1 MSVVNETQATN
12 TASAPATK
20 TESPERW
27 WRAVAQI
34 LADTFRRVRQ
44 VELKMVVGSLS
55 YATVLAF
62 VPLLAVSVSV
72 FHLLGGFEKM
82 LSLVGPFIASH
93 LRETSGAGATKF
105 LETALRRVHS
115 GALGV
120 SGAVVLLWISTRLFH
135 EMESAVQRVC
145 RVRRPRA
152 LWKRLGV
159 YWAVMFAAPLVLAG
173 LLGALGSRHLQLL
186 AILPHTLIGVVV
198 MLVALIAVYKWIP
211 ARPIQ
216 WGPALI
222 GALSAAT
229 AFALVQASYA
239 AVMKQLFRY
248 SKVYGSLTGMIL
260 FLTWISVMWWI
271 VLTGAALT
279 AVLQERREQLAQSS
293 GPAAARGEWGG
304 PPDEKSDGQSGGPT

>member
-1 MSVVNETQATN
+1 MSDIMDPNLTDTPEASSSNLLATLWSLLSETFQ
-12 TASAPATK
+12 
-20 TESPERW
+20 
-27 WRAVAQI
+27 
-34 LADTFRRVRQ
+34 RVRQ

-82 LSLVGPFIASH
+82 LGLVGPFIASH

-120 SGAVVLLWISTRLFH
+120 SGAIVLLWISTRLFH
-135 EMESAVQRVC
+135 EMEAAVQRVC
-145 RVRRPRA
+145 RVTRPRP

-159 YWAVMFAAPLVLAG
+159 YWAVMFLTPLILAG
-173 LLGALGSRHLQLL
+173 LLGALGSSHLQLI
-186 AILPHTLIGVVV
+186 AILPHTLIGVIV
-198 MLVALIAVYKWIP
+198 MLVALLAVYKWIP

-216 WGPALI
+216 WGPAFV
-222 GALSAAT
+222 GALTAAA
-229 AFALVQASYA
+229 AFAVVQVSYA

-260 FLTWISVMWWI
+260 FLVWISVMWWI

-279 AVLQERREQLAQSS
+279 AVLQERRERQQATEAPVTE
-293 GPAAARGEWGG
+293 PAF
-304 PPDEKSDGQSGGPT
+304 

>member
-1 MSVVNETQATN
+1 
-12 TASAPATK
+12 
-20 TESPERW
+20 
-27 WRAVAQI
+27 
-34 LADTFRRVRQ
+34 
-44 VELKMVVGSLS
+44 
-55 YATVLAF
+55 
-62 VPLLAVSVSV
+62 
-72 FHLLGGFEKM
+72 
-82 LSLVGPFIASH
+82 
-93 LRETSGAGATKF
+93 
-105 LETALRRVHS
+105 
-115 GALGV
+115 
-120 SGAVVLLWISTRLFH
+120 
-135 EMESAVQRVC
+135 
-145 RVRRPRA
+145 
-152 LWKRLGV
+152 
-159 YWAVMFAAPLVLAG
+159 
-173 LLGALGSRHLQLL
+173 L

-279 AVLQERREQLAQSS
+279 AVLQERREQLAQS
-293 GPAAARGEWGG
+293 G
-304 PPDEKSDGQSGGPT
+304 DHQSGG